1 MSNKNLTETNI
12 LKAQPL
18 VTILTVNYNQSAVT
32 LDLLESLRDISYKN
46 IEVIVVD
53 NGSPTDFP
61 EIIKT
66 KYPEVNLIKSRENLG
81 FAGGNNLG
89 LKYAKGEYVFFVNND
104 VEVPTGFLEPLLSEF
119 DKDNR
124 VAMVS
129 PKIRYYHTPDKI
141 QYAGSTQMNPY
152 TIRNSHIG
160 WNEVDKG
167 QYDKVYETNYA
178 HGAAM
183 LVKKSV
189 IDEVG
194 SMAEVF
200 FLYYEELDWC
210 ERIKNAGYKIV
221 FNGNSEILHKESVST
236 GKMSPLKMY
245 YLTRNRLL
253 FARRNIKGFKL
264 LLSMLFFAIISI
276 PKNTL
281 TLLLKGQTELLAS
294 FYKGV
299 LWNLKN

>member
-1 MSNKNLTETNI
+1 MR
-12 LKAQPL
+12 AQPL

-32 LDLLESLRDISYKN
+32 CELLESLRKITYKN
-46 IEVIVVD
+46 IEIIVVD
-53 NGSPTDFP
+53 NDSPTDSP
-61 EIIKT
+61 QIILE
-66 KYPEVNLIKSRENLG
+66 KYPEVNLVLSKENLG

-89 LKYAKGEYVFFVNND
+89 LREAKGEYIFFVNND
-104 VEVPTGFLEPLLSEF
+104 VEVSADFLEPLLEEF
-119 DKDNR
+119 EKDDK

-160 WNEVDKG
+160 WNEVDNG

-183 LVKKSV
+183 LVKQSV
-189 IDEVG
+189 INEVG
-194 SMAEVF
+194 PMADVF

-210 ERIKNAGYKIV
+210 ERIKKAGYKII
-221 FNGNSEILHKESVST
+221 FNGNSEILHKESVTT

-253 FARRNIKGFKL
+253 FAKRNIEGIKL
-264 LLSMLFFAIISI
+264 LFSMLFFTLISI
-276 PKNTL
+276 PKNTIV
-281 TLLLKGQTELLAS
+281 LLLKGQTKLLSS

-299 LWNLKN
+299 FWNLRN

>member
-1 MSNKNLTETNI
+1 M
-12 LKAQPL
+12 KAQPL

-32 LDLLESLRDISYKN
+32 CEFLESLRKITYQN

-53 NGSPTDFP
+53 NGSPTDSP
-61 EIIKT
+61 DVIKE
-66 KYPEVNLIKSRENLG
+66 KYPEVNLIISKENLG

-89 LKYAKGEYVFFVNND
+89 LKEAKGAFVFFVNND
-104 VEVPTGFLEPLLSEF
+104 VEVTATFLEPLLVEF
-119 DKDNR
+119 EKDER
-124 VAMVS
+124 VTMVS

-141 QYAGSTQMNPY
+141 QYAGSTQINPY
-152 TIRNSHIG
+152 TIRNTHIG
-160 WNEVDKG
+160 WNEIDKG
-167 QYDKVYETNYA
+167 QYNRVYETNYA

-194 SMAEVF
+194 PMAEVF

-210 ERIKNAGYKIV
+210 ERIKKAGYKIV

-253 FARRNIKGFKL
+253 FARRNIKGVKFL
-264 LLSMLFFAIISI
+264 FSMLFFTLISI
-276 PKNTL
+276 PKNTI
-281 TLLLKGQTELLAS
+281 TLLLKRQTKLLAS

-299 LWNLKN
+299 FWNLRN